1 MMKKTNQEAGMK
13 KKMMLMIGCV
23 LFLVVVG
30 CGARKTAKSDVKE
43 TEVKETTQT
52 EKEDWSEQDI
62 ISMFDNVK
70 DDGMEYIDCAVMEDK
85 AYDFIGTVLYWNEDE
100 KIARVAFFDKDGH
113 KQSCGFPVKIADDS
127 NFTYLGDG
135 NVSFQIETEKGEVS
149 NYGVITT
156 KSGSDIY
163 FTTIDELQE

>member
-1 MMKKTNQEAGMK
+1 MK
-13 KKMMLMIGCV
+13 KKVLLMIGCV
-23 LFLVVVG
+23 LLFTLMG
-30 CGARKTAKSDVKE
+30 CGAKQTSNSDEKG
-43 TEVKETTQT
+43 TEAKETTQT
-52 EKEDWSEQDI
+52 EKEDWSEKDI

-70 DDGMEYIDCAVMEDK
+70 EDGMDYIDCALMEDK

-100 KIARVAFFDKDGH
+100 KIANVAFFDKDGH

-135 NVSFQIETEKGEVS
+135 NVSFQIETENGEIS
-149 NYGVITT
+149 DYGVIMT

-163 FTTIDELQE
+163 FTTIDESQE

>member
-1 MMKKTNQEAGMK
+1 MK

-30 CGARKTAKSDVKE
+30 CGAKQTAKSGVKE

-52 EKEDWSEQDI
+52 KKEDWSEQDI
-62 ISMFDNVK
+62 ISMFDNMK
-70 DDGMEYIDCAVMEDK
+70 EDGMDYIDYALMEDK

-100 KIARVAFFDKDGH
+100 KTTNVAFFDEEGN
-113 KQSCGFPVKIADDS
+113 KQQCGFPVKTADDVG
-127 NFTYLGDG
+127 FTYLGEG
-135 NVSFQIETEKGEVS
+135 KVSFQIETENGEIS
-149 NYGVITT
+149 NYGVIMK

-163 FTTIDELQE
+163 FTAIDESQE

>member
-23 LFLVVVG
+23 LLFAVVG

-62 ISMFDNVK
+62 ISMFDNMK
-70 DDGMEYIDCAVMEDK
+70 EDGMEYIDCAVMEDK

-127 NFTYLGDG
+127 TYLGDG

-163 FTTIDELQE
+163 FTTIDESQE